1 MENFKYLNA
10 EFFQDKKGFREVD
23 DNLQY
28 QLFYKHLLII
38 DLEYEPWSGYWNFNS
53 DFPKIHKELQFGP
66 LDKQEAL
73 EAAYRTYSKKIKAE
87 RRVMTL
93 GLMLNKLTL
102 LEMLLIFAEIIGI
115 FPELII
121 RCECILCILLIGAN
135 LLVGIHKKQNW
146 ETKNLNYVNY
156 INAFVWMLTLC
167 ITLIR
172 MYLFSLI

>member
-38 DLEYEPWSGYWNFNS
+38 DLEYEPWSGHWIFES

-66 LDKQEAL
+66 LDKREAL

-87 RRVMTL
+87 RQVMAL

-102 LEMLLIFAEIIGI
+102 LEVLLIFAEIIGI

-135 LLVGIHKKQNW
+135 LLVGIHKKRNW
-146 ETKNLNYVNY
+146 ETENLNYVNY

-167 ITLIR
+167 VTLIR